1 MSGRGCSCDICF
13 IRACRRGQDQDGMDP
28 LLRHDRAQLDD
39 ASDEQRARLQ
49 AALEARG
56 EVLEKVKR
64 DLRMN
69 PVSLGGFGW

>member
-1 MSGRGCSCDICF
+1 
-13 IRACRRGQDQDGMDP
+13 MDP